1 MHALDE
7 ALQRIR
13 GRPWRPVVLAEPVPL
28 EQVPTPALVID
39 ADAFE
44 RNLARMTGFL
54 ALRGKA
60 MRPHA
65 KTHKSPAIARAQ
77 LAQGAVGICVAKVSE
92 AAVMV
97 GAGIDRVLV
106 TSPIADAARA
116 RLVADLAREAC
127 RASATA
133 AVDVV
138 VDSERSLDLLRAAVE
153 PGDRLGILVDVDV
166 AMGRTGTRDRDLILK
181 LAGLAA
187 SSPGLLFRGIQHY
200 AGQVMHVDG
209 HQVRRERSR
218 QLWDTVQGTVDAL
231 TARGLAPAVV
241 TGAGTGTYD
250 IDAEV
255 PCLTDL
261 QVGSFV
267 FMDQQ
272 YRAIGG
278 SQGPLF
284 DDFEVAL
291 SVVATTISQPRVG
304 MITVDAGYKAFA
316 SDAGAPVA
324 LDRDDLEFR
333 FAGDEHGVLLPRG
346 TDALPAVGERMRFV
360 VPHCD
365 PTVNLYDWYWICRA
379 GEVREIWPIAARGC
393 SW

>member
-1 MHALDE
+1 
-7 ALQRIR
+7 
-13 GRPWRPVVLAEPVPL
+13 
-28 EQVPTPALVID
+28 
-39 ADAFE
+39 
-44 RNLARMTGFL
+44 
-54 ALRGKA
+54 LRGKA

-138 VDSERSLDLLRAAVE
+138 VDSERGLDLLRAAVE

-187 SSPGLLFRGIQHY
+187 SSPGLLVRGIQHY

-346 TDALPAVGERMRFV
+346 TDALPAVGERIRFV

-379 GEVREIWPIAARGC
+379 GEVREFWPIAARGC